1 MSKETMKTN
10 QFMNVRIN
18 DDLVIQIY
26 HKSKLGK
33 VDNVLAYGNFLREQR
48 GLPIIE
54 MKEILRKSEF
64 WEFVIARNTQ
74 SYKEMLKSQTSK
86 IEVWNN
92 TTNSDKSQSGNL
104 PLWNNTRID
113 SDYSILQQ
121 YKDKFGRIKY
131 NELIK
136 EFPHLIKSQRGGK
149 VENRGYWLDLYLLLK
164 VGAMLD
170 KDLEV
175 QIYNTFIKGKILEHR
190 DEGGVAFK
198 NFNKVADMCLLSNE
212 SEDFKK
218 SYYRHISVI
227 VRQKLDITKNWGYN
241 ESDHI
246 ALKQKLRVKIYETA
260 SSLIKMGMLTDYQ
273 SVRTFIIN
281 FPL

>member
-18 DDLVIQIY
+18 DDLIIQIY

-33 VDNVLAYGNFLREQR
+33 VDEVLTYGNFLREQR
-48 GLPIIE
+48 GLRPLE
-54 MKEILRKSEF
+54 MKNILKKQDF

-74 SYKEMLKSQTSK
+74 SYKE
-86 IEVWNN
+86 VF
-92 TTNSDKSQSGNL
+92 KSQSSKFE
-104 PLWNNTRID
+104 LWNNARID
-113 SDYSILQQ
+113 SDYSILDN
-121 YKDKFGRIKY
+121 YRGSNKSEIKY
-131 NELIK
+131 KELIK
-136 EFPHLIKSQRGGK
+136 EFPRLIKSQRGGK
-149 VENRGYWLDLYLLLK
+149 VEKRGYWLDLYLLLK

-175 QIYNTFIKGKILEHR
+175 QIYDTFIKGKILEHR

-198 NFNKVADMCLLSNE
+198 NFNKVADMYLLSNE